1 MNSEVGSAMFP
12 TAASLLPVEALHVE
26 TGGTSFPRRVPAAR
40 VEPDDTIIIDVD
52 LSHGP
57 IQRRTLADFETRPAP
72 MSRWIH
78 QV

>member
-1 MNSEVGSAMFP
+1 MSPKVGSAMFP
-12 TAASLLPVEALHVE
+12 AAASLLPVEALHVE
-26 TGGTSFPRRVPAAR
+26 TGGASFPRRVPAAR
-40 VEPDDTIIIDVD
+40 VEPDDAIVIDVD
-52 LSHGP
+52 LSQGP